1 MKDYSRRPGRGK
13 GCPSHFLSAHSETL
27 DSRLIFFRSP
37 DICGHSLTFSPQNR
51 PGETGGIFDNTP
63 ISSRFLPFRI
73 ACRSVEF
80 ASGPGSSMSGRSMIK
95 KCYRGWEGASVIRH
109 RPDFNA
115 GNGNWRAGE
124 IGRNRTSR
132 YKLSKNATDT
142 QGQSLGCLAM
152 IQQLTCTDAKFHCP

>member
-1 MKDYSRRPGRGK
+1 MG
-13 GCPSHFLSAHSETL
+13 AHSETL
-27 DSRLIFFRSP
+27 DSRLIFLDWRTFL
-37 DICGHSLTFSPQNR
+37 DIFTSEWAGKK
-51 PGETGGIFDNTP
+51 GGIFDNTP
-63 ISSRFLPFRI
+63 ISSRSLPFRI

-95 KCYRGWEGASVIRH
+95 NGYRGWEGAGVIRH

-152 IQQLTCTDAKFHCP
+152 IQQLTCTDAKSHCPQSNRRRIP